1 MSAMMDLSTSETL
14 LDFYKRLLY
23 TLLTMTTLILPA
35 KPVTEY
41 VCSAFHEGEQLTHR
55 CFAQSHEVARRVAL
69 TIWGI
74 DPDEVGRFLSV
85 ATSTER

>member
-1 MSAMMDLSTSETL
+1 MTL
-14 LDFYKRLLY
+14 
-23 TLLTMTTLILPA
+23 PS

-41 VCSAFHEGEQLTHR
+41 VCSAHYEGESLTHR

-74 DPDEVGRFLSV
+74 DPDDAGRFLSV
-85 ATSTER
+85 ATCTER